1 MIRLYNTFTRK
12 KEEFETLEP
21 NLVKLY
27 VCGVTVYND
36 AHVGHAMSAL
46 VFDIMRR
53 YLEYRGYTVRHVMN
67 YTDVDDKIIRRAK
80 ELGEE
85 PLELSQRYIE
95 DYANDL
101 DNLNVLPATSNPQVS
116 KTMPLIIEF
125 IQGLIQKEAAYA
137 APNGDVYFSVTSDD
151 DYGKL
156 SNRKLDDMQAG
167 ARIEVGEAKDHPM
180 DFALWKAAKPGEI
193 SWDSPWGKGRP
204 GWHIECS
211 AMNLAE
217 LGEEPLEL
225 SQRYIEDYAN
235 DLDNLNVLPATSNP
249 QVSKTM
255 PLIIE
260 FIQGLIQK
268 EAAYA
273 ASNGDVYFSVT
284 IDDDY
289 GKLSNRKLD
298 DMQAGA
304 RIAVGEAND
313 HPMDFALWKAAK
325 PGEISWDSPWGKG
338 RPGWHIECSAMNL
351 AELGEQIDIH
361 GGGNDLIF
369 PHHENEI
376 AQTESYTGKQFARYW
391 VHNGMLQLGGEKMSK
406 SLGNMV
412 TIKDFLKT
420 RDADVMRMLVLSGN
434 YRAPLIFNEET
445 QDAAEKNIERLKTAI
460 RPASASASGFSAEAA
475 SVLVPQADST
485 KQSFTNAMDD
495 DFNAPLA
502 LAALYE
508 LVKAINTARDNGA
521 NDEQL
526 KSAQGTL
533 RELTDV
539 LGLRLQEKQGSSDA
553 DAQVNDLIAERTE
566 ARQQKQWA
574 RSDELRDQLKEMGVT
589 IEDSKDGTKWRW
601 G

>member
-1 MIRLYNTFTRK
+1 MIRLYNTLTRK

-46 VFDIMRR
+46 VFDIIRR
-53 YLEYRGYTVRHVMN
+53 YLEYRGYEVRHVMN
-67 YTDVDDKIIRRAK
+67 YTDVDDKIINRANA
-80 ELGEE
+80 LGED
-85 PLELSQRYIE
+85 PLKLSQRYIE
-95 DYANDL
+95 AYAYEL
-101 DNLNVLPATSNPQVS
+101 ANLNILPPTATPQVS
-116 KTMPLIIEF
+116 KTMPLIIDF

-137 APNGDVYFSVTSDD
+137 APNGDVYFSVISDD

-156 SNRKLDDMQAG
+156 SGRKLDDMQAG
-167 ARIEVGEAKDHPM
+167 ARIEVEEAK
-180 DFALWKAAKPGEI
+180 
-193 SWDSPWGKGRP
+193 
-204 GWHIECS
+204 
-211 AMNLAE
+211 
-217 LGEEPLEL
+217 
-225 SQRYIEDYAN
+225 
-235 DLDNLNVLPATSNP
+235 
-249 QVSKTM
+249 
-255 PLIIE
+255 
-260 FIQGLIQK
+260 
-268 EAAYA
+268 
-273 ASNGDVYFSVT
+273 
-284 IDDDY
+284 
-289 GKLSNRKLD
+289 
-298 DMQAGA
+298 
-304 RIAVGEAND
+304 D

-391 VHNGMLQLGGEKMSK
+391 IHNGMLQLGGEKMSK
-406 SLGNMV
+406 SLGNIV
-412 TIKDFLKT
+412 SIKDFLAS

-445 QDAAEKNIERLKTAI
+445 QDAAEKNLERLKAAL
-460 RPASASASGFSAEAA
+460 RPNPASLSGAA
-475 SVLVPQADST
+475 PSGVVEGLVSQVAST
-485 KQSFTNAMDD
+485 KESFVNAMDD
-495 DFNAPLA
+495 DFNTPLA

-526 KSAQGTL
+526 KPAQSTL
-533 RELTDV
+533 RELTGV
-539 LGLRLQEKQGSSDA
+539 LGLQLKEKQGSSDD
-553 DAQVNDLIAERTE
+553 DAKVNALIEERTE
-566 ARQQKQWA
+566 ARVQKNWA
-574 RSDELRDQLKEMGVT
+574 RSDEIRDQLKEMGVT

-601 G
+601 S